1 MSASAATAGKR
12 GKITRRVQLPEGN
25 SSSSCRKVFEMD
37 GERERQKEREGM
49 RERERERGRER
60 VGERVFA
67 VKKDVCTCWRR
78 PDSKASVLK
87 FAFYP
92 GKKKKDSKVLTKNL
106 NFSRTPFPPK
116 IQFFCC

>member
-1 MSASAATAGKR
+1 MR
-12 GKITRRVQLPEGN
+12 EEERE
-25 SSSSCRKVFEMD
+25 
-37 GERERQKEREGM
+37 GERERE
-49 RERERERGRER
+49 RER

-92 GKKKKDSKVLTKNL
+92 GKKKKDSKVLTKKSEFQSDP
-106 NFSRTPFPPK
+106 FSPK
-116 IQFFCC
+116 IQFFLLLNLRSVNETF